1 MKTRS
6 LIIAATLG
14 FTSLAAVPAFA
25 QSASARDREI
35 WRLTDALDQS
45 TGLPKSAPAIRS
57 SSAPVTQN
65 DRFVARLTDSRDMS
79 TGLPMGAPTIG
90 PMGMVGGNARDRA
103 IERLTSSRD
112 MSSGLP
118 HQY

>member
-1 MKTRS
+1 M
-6 LIIAATLG
+6 
-14 FTSLAAVPAFA
+14 V
-25 QSASARDREI
+25 
-35 WRLTDALDQS
+35 
-45 TGLPKSAPAIRS
+45 
-57 SSAPVTQN
+57 VN
-65 DRFVARLTDSRDMS
+65 DEETFVARLTDSRDMS

-118 HQY
+118 HRY